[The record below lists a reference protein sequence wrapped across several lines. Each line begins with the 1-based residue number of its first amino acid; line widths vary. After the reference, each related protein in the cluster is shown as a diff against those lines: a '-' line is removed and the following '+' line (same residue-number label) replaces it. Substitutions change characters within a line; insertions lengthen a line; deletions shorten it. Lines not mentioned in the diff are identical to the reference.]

1 MHSISRTLYHPTSRQ
16 PLSSPVS
23 LLRLR
28 GSLSRSMLRT
38 NPNVVHATAY
48 VPLLTNEKETL
59 IRRYL
64 LSEKKKKRKKKQRSH
79 IFQFMYSFLCVANG
93 RGRWLFLLAF
103 SKETRDMFVSAY
115 VLAARFKRK
124 RRTRAR
130 TRVPLYTVFPAITYS
145 YVDTNVVGVPSGE
158 PVCRFPMFTNTHVY

>member
-1 MHSISRTLYHPTSRQ
+1 MSRALDLAYTLSPYFGGNHFPHPFPFFAYAVLCLDLCSEQALTSYTRK
-16 PLSSPVS
+16 
-23 LLRLR
+23 RMYR
-28 GSLSRSMLRT
+28 
-38 NPNVVHATAY
+38 
-48 VPLLTNEKETL
+48 LLTNVKETL

-64 LSEKKKKRKKKQRSH
+64 LSEKKQSSH
-79 IFQFMYSFLCVANG
+79 IFQFTYSFLCVANG